1 MKKWL
6 IVPALATAAFGL
18 AGHAAAPSEPESQHC
33 AQSGD
38 LHFLCGM
45 KNPEDLLLL
54 PGGKWII
61 ASGMAPDAGL
71 HLINTRSK
79 RWERWKATRSNAV
92 ISPAARCSSPPRA
105 GEFQAHGMTLRV
117 RDDGSAS
124 LYVVNHG
131 GAEPLRDF
139 SVGNPRETIEI
150 FDVDLAGDKP
160 KLAWIGCIPLPGGL
174 VANAVASAPD
184 GSVFATVLLHPG
196 NALSDLWN
204 GKVTGAVYKWSPG
217 NVGFERLAGTDLIGN
232 NGLEIS
238 RDGSKIYVASF
249 SALSVFSNT
258 SPAELLGRVQIEGG
272 IGDNVHWVGNTLV
285 LAGAKINR
293 TKTNAD
299 GSPIS
304 DGYYV
309 AAVDPQTLNLNLIAE
324 GQHNPAFDGVSVGVP
339 VGSTLWLGS
348 HAADRVAY
356 RELKTTS
363 SSMSRPLQKFSN

>member
-6 IVPALATAAFGL
+6 IAPAAAAAAFGL
-18 AGHAAAPSEPESQHC
+18 AGHAAAPSEPKSRHC

-38 LHFLCGM
+38 LYFLCGM
-45 KNPEDLLLL
+45 KNAEDLLLL
-54 PGGKWII
+54 PGGEWII

-71 HLINTRSK
+71 HLINTKSK
-79 RWERWKATRSNAV
+79 RWERWNATKSNAV
-92 ISPAARCSSPPRA
+92 SSPTAKCSTPPRA
-105 GEFQAHGMTLRV
+105 GELQAHGMTFRV

-131 GAEPLRDF
+131 GAEPLRNF
-139 SVGNPRETIEI
+139 SVGNLRETIEI
-150 FDVDLAGDKP
+150 FDVDLAGEKP
-160 KLAWIGCIPLPGGL
+160 KLTWTGCIPLPDRL
-174 VANAVASAPD
+174 VANSVASAPD

-258 SPAELLGRVQIEGG
+258 NPAELLARVDIEDG
-272 IGDNVHWVGNTLV
+272 IGDNIHWVNNTLV
-285 LAGAKINR
+285 IAGTKISR

-299 GSPIS
+299 GSPVS

-309 AAVDPQTLNLNLIAE
+309 AAVDPHTLTMKLIAE
-324 GQHNPAFDGVSVGVP
+324 GQHDPAFHGVSVGVP

-356 RELKTTS
+356 REFKTIGS
-363 SSMSRPLQKFSN
+363 PMSRPLKKLRN